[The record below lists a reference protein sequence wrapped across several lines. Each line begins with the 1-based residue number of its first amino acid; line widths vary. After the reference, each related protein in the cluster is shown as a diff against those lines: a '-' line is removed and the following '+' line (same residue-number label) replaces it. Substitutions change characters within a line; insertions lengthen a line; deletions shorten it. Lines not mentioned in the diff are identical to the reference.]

1 MSRGLKRFFV
11 FTLYP
16 SKIPKLPASS
26 DLDLFML
33 SQTEVTIHLETKFI
47 IIIKKIIINLIW
59 RIKLN
64 NIRICINIIIF
75 IIINIIINKFDK
87 KIYYH

>member
-16 SKIPKLPASS
+16 SKNPKSPASS

-33 SQTEVTIHLETKFI
+33 SQTEVTIHLEIKFI
-47 IIIKKIIINLIW
+47 II
-59 RIKLN
+59 
-64 NIRICINIIIF
+64 
-75 IIINIIINKFDK
+75 KF
-87 KIYYH
+87 

>member
-16 SKIPKLPASS
+16 SKNPKSPASF

-33 SQTEVTIHLETKFI
+33 SQTKVTIHLEIKFI
-47 IIIKKIIINLIW
+47 IIKFLKK
-59 RIKLN
+59 
-64 NIRICINIIIF
+64 
-75 IIINIIINKFDK
+75 
-87 KIYYH
+87 YYYY